1 MYNDAWVN
9 VETNNHGGVT
19 ITELLHKYP
28 RNLLFGSE
36 TLSSS
41 VYGVGTQTTRAS
53 KLSIIGLLRK
63 NLAEGFVVVSDYLRG
78 ELSSFVEVPISDINS
93 RLQASAGTHDDAVM
107 ALGMANVARVNYE
120 AYLAY
125 QGDGIV
131 KIVNP
136 EVEFSM
142 KAILEGKRRGDFPC
156 ASGLI
161 EYN

>member
-19 ITELLHKYP
+19 ITELLNKYP
-28 RNLLFGSE
+28 RNLMFGSD
-36 TLSSS
+36 TLSSA
-41 VYGVGTQTTRAS
+41 VYGVGTQTTRSS

-63 NLAEGFVVVSDYLRG
+63 NLAEGFVIVSDYLRG

-93 RLQASAGTHDDAVM
+93 RLQASSGTHDDSVM

-125 QGDGIV
+125 QGKGLV
-131 KIVNP
+131 KVVNP
-136 EVEFSM
+136 EADFTM
-142 KAILEGKRRGDFPC
+142 RAILDKKHRGDYPC
-156 ASGLI
+156 TAGLV